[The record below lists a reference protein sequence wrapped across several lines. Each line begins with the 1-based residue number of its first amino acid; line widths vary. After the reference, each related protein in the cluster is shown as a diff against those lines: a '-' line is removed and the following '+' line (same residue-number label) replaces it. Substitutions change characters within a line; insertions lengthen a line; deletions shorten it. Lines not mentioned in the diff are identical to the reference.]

1 MCIKDKFFAFFTHRA
16 VSRGKYNIAK
26 SRKSRKDGVTWQLLA
41 RLDNRLLAY
50 KEKRTSY
57 LGLFVCAVR
66 FNLDLANVCNS
77 KLTKKTMK
85 NNCRVRNESSSSV
98 WFLGSLSDWGD
109 FQLFQQCSLEEWNLY
124 HEYYLSVSPT
134 SKKYMCLIIIV
145 HSLAIQL
152 THQVTKATVYSIKLS
167 SSCKIRE

>member
-1 MCIKDKFFAFFTHRA
+1 MINFSPFFIHRA

-41 RLDNRLLAY
+41 RLDNWLLVY

-85 NNCRVRNESSSSV
+85 NNCRVRNESSSSLFDFLDLFLIEVTFSCFSSVPSKNEIYTMNTIYLFHQRQGNTCALLSLCMV
-98 WFLGSLSDWGD
+98 WLS
-109 FQLFQQCSLEEWNLY
+109 N
-124 HEYYLSVSPT
+124 
-134 SKKYMCLIIIV
+134 
-145 HSLAIQL
+145 
-152 THQVTKATVYSIKLS
+152 
-167 SSCKIRE
+167 

>member
-1 MCIKDKFFAFFTHRA
+1 MINFSPFFIHRA

-26 SRKSRKDGVTWQLLA
+26 SRKSRKDGITWQLLA
-41 RLDNRLLAY
+41 RLDNRLLVY

-85 NNCRVRNESSSSV
+85 NNCRVRNESSSSLFDFLDLFLIEVTFSCFSSVPSKNEIHTMNNIYLFHQRQGNTCALLSLCMV
-98 WFLGSLSDWGD
+98 WLS
-109 FQLFQQCSLEEWNLY
+109 N
-124 HEYYLSVSPT
+124 
-134 SKKYMCLIIIV
+134 
-145 HSLAIQL
+145 
-152 THQVTKATVYSIKLS
+152 
-167 SSCKIRE
+167 

>member
-1 MCIKDKFFAFFTHRA
+1 MRINDKFFAFFIHRT

-41 RLDNRLLAY
+41 RLDNRLLLY

-77 KLTKKTMK
+77 KLTQKTMK
-85 NNCRVRNESSSSV
+85 NNCRVRNESSSS
-98 WFLGSLSDWGD
+98 LSDFLD
-109 FQLFQQCSLEEWNLY
+109 LFLLRWLSIISAVFLRRMKSIPWILFVCFTNVKEIHVPYY
-124 HEYYLSVSPT
+124 HCAWFGYPT
-134 SKKYMCLIIIV
+134 NPPSYQSNGLLHQIIF
-145 HSLAIQL
+145 
-152 THQVTKATVYSIKLS
+152 KL
-167 SSCKIRE
+167 